1 MPIRYPEVK
10 KNIKGIT
17 MTFSID
23 DIQNIYQRPMNAL
36 LFDAHSVHRQHHDP
50 NAIERAALLSIKT
63 GACPED
69 CGYCSQSGHHKT
81 QIEKENLMSIADV
94 LTCAREAQQ
103 EGATRFCMGAAWR
116 SPPEKAMPVLCD
128 MVREVKAL
136 GLETCM
142 CLGMLD
148 EKQAKSLKE
157 AGLDFYNH
165 NIDTSPE
172 YYGKVITTRSFEDR
186 LNTLSRVQE
195 AGMKVCCGGILGLGE
210 SEADRWSFLAV
221 LANMTPQ
228 PESVP
233 INQLIPVKGTP
244 LAHNTPLDGF
254 ELVRTIATARILI
267 PKAVIRLSAGR
278 TEMSDYLQAL
288 CFFAGAN
295 SVFIGGKLLTEP
307 NPEVSQDAALFA
319 SLGTDIAL
327 PA

>member
-1 MPIRYPEVK
+1 MVHKNYQIDEIRDV
-10 KNIKGIT
+10 
-17 MTFSID
+17 
-23 DIQNIYQRPMNAL
+23 YQTPMNTL
-36 LFDAHSVHRQHHDP
+36 LYDAHSVHRAHH
-50 NAIERAALLSIKT
+50 NANVIERAALLSIKT

-81 QIEKENLMSIADV
+81 EIEKENLMPVSQV
-94 LTCAREAQQ
+94 VARAKEAQQ

-116 SPPEKAMPVLCD
+116 SPPNKAIPALCD

-148 EKQAKSLKE
+148 KAQAEALKE

-172 YYGKVITTRSFEDR
+172 YYNKIITTRSFQDR
-186 LNTLSRVQE
+186 ITTLAHAQE
-195 AGMKVCCGGILGLGE
+195 AGIKLCCGGILGLGE
-210 SEADRWSFLAV
+210 TQADRWSFLAA
-221 LANMTPQ
+221 LANMQPQ

-233 INQLIPVKGTP
+233 INQLIPVQGTP
-244 LAHNTPLDGF
+244 LANATPLDGF
-254 ELVRTIATARILI
+254 ELIRTIATARILM

-278 TEMSDYLQAL
+278 SYMIDYLQAL

-295 SVFIGGKLLTEP
+295 SVFVGGKLLTEP
-307 NPEVSQDAALFA
+307 NPDVSEDAALFA
-319 SLGTDIAL
+319 ALGTNMTITA
-327 PA
+327 